1 MMKIIREFGK
11 WLLLVGWIPTIIL
24 VSYSIVQSA
33 SLSAQEG
40 RKPLK
45 ITRIYTGDDGKTHM
59 EEYAEPLNIRRE
71 SSNTDLSEVYAAESI
86 QFRRNSPDYFIDWHT
101 APRRQYVITISG
113 ESEVELADGTKI
125 HLYPGHI
132 LLAED
137 TTGQGHISRAVG
149 EEDRLSI
156 FIPLD

>member
-1 MMKIIREFGK
+1 MKIIKDFGK
-11 WLLLVGWIPTIIL
+11 WLLLLGWIPTLI
-24 VSYSIVQSA
+24 VMSYSIVQSE
-33 SLSAQEG
+33 SLNAQEG

-59 EEYAEPLNIRRE
+59 EEYAEPLTIRRE
-71 SSNTDLSEVYAAESI
+71 SSNTDLSQIYLAESI

-137 TTGQGHISRAVG
+137 TTGQGHISRALG
-149 EEDRLSI
+149 DEDRLSI

>member
-1 MMKIIREFGK
+1 
-11 WLLLVGWIPTIIL
+11 
-24 VSYSIVQSA
+24 
-33 SLSAQEG
+33 
-40 RKPLK
+40 
-45 ITRIYTGDDGKTHM
+45 M

-71 SSNTDLSEVYAAESI
+71 SSNTDLSQIYLAESI

-137 TTGQGHISRAVG
+137 TTGQGHISRALG
-149 EEDRLSI
+149 DEDRLSI

>member
-1 MMKIIREFGK
+1 MKIIKDFGK
-11 WLLLVGWIPTIIL
+11 WLLLLGWIPTLI
-24 VSYSIVQSA
+24 VMSYSIVQSE
-33 SLSAQEG
+33 SLNAQEG

-71 SSNTDLSEVYAAESI
+71 SSNTDLSQIYLAESI

-137 TTGQGHISRAVG
+137 TTGQGHISRALG
-149 EEDRLSI
+149 DEDRLSI